1 MTCPRAPE
9 QVITSLRGG
18 ELLVPDTAHPGAAGI
33 ALQHPQGVL
42 VVHIELT
49 EQRPFTSEEHTLL
62 TVLAGRLGQGLQRV
76 HQLDQQR
83 ETALALQR
91 AILGPAVS
99 SGFAV
104 RYQPATRPLQVGG
117 DWYDVVDLDNGRI
130 ATDRR

>member
-1 MTCPRAPE
+1 M
-9 QVITSLRGG
+9 
-18 ELLVPDTAHPGAAGI
+18 
-33 ALQHPQGVL
+33 
-42 VVHIELT
+42 
-49 EQRPFTSEEHTLL
+49 
-62 TVLAGRLGQGLQRV
+62 LAGRLGQGLQRV

-83 ETALALQR
+83 ETALALQH

-117 DWYDVVDLDNGRI
+117 DWYDVVDLDDGRI